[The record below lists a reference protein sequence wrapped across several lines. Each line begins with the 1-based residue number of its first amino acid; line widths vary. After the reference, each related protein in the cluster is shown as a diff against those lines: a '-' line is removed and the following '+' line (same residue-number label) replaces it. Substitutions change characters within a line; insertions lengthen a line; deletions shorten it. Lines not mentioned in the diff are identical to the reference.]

1 MPFQI
6 SPGVSVTETDL
17 TLIVPT
23 VATTPAAYCGA
34 FKWGPSNE
42 PVLVTSEKD
51 LIDVFGTPDRD
62 PAYARYWFVA
72 QNFLQYG
79 NNLRIVR
86 VLQEEDDTASSGG
99 AIDNTEIG
107 AGIYNDA
114 SYLTNYTNFS
124 SVNGPWCARYPG
136 VKGNSLKVVVLDH
149 NPFTT
154 PTDTT
159 ATNEYAD
166 FIDNFDDI
174 PGTSV
179 WAQSITNSTTIN
191 DELHI
196 VVIDAGGA
204 FTGVAGTILERFAF
218 LSKAK
223 NAKNAD
229 GRSNYYADVINTTSK
244 YVRWLAAPSMT
255 NFESGSKEWGTDL
268 VFGDS
273 AFKVINDYIAGQN
286 TQFTGG
292 ANKTLTD
299 NTLGALELDCA
310 QAFEDYFL
318 DGEEIDVSL
327 FIAGPMRAS
336 AARKVIEIAEER
348 KDCVAFVS
356 PTNSETNKE
365 HDMSAFVL
373 ADALAYRT
381 ALALSSSYGVMD
393 SGYKLQYD
401 TYNDRYL
408 YVPLNGDV
416 AGCCVRTDTNK
427 DPWYSPAGFDRG
439 RIKNVVRLAY
449 NPGKADRDELY
460 KKGIN
465 PVVSFPGEGVVLF
478 GDKTLLSRP
487 SAFDRI
493 NVRRLFIVLEKAIST
508 ASKFLLFEFNDA
520 FTRAQFV
527 QLVTP
532 YLRDVAGRRGIQ
544 DFRVVCDETNNTP
557 QVIDSNGFVGDIFIQ
572 PNRSINFI
580 QLNFVAT
587 PTGVSFVEAGA

>member
-23 VATTPAAYCGA
+23 IATTPAAYCGA
-34 FKWGPSNE
+34 FKWGPANE
-42 PVLVTSEKD
+42 PVLVNSEKK
-51 LIDVFGTPDRD
+51 LIEVFGTPDRD

-79 NNLRIVR
+79 NNLRVVR
-86 VLQEEDDTASSGG
+86 VLQAEDDTASSGG
-99 AIDNTEIG
+99 AIHN
-107 AGIYNDA
+107 IYNDA
-114 SYLTNYTNFS
+114 SYLTNYTTNS
-124 SVNGPWCARYPG
+124 AQGPWCARYPG

-149 NPFTT
+149 NPFTS

-159 ATNEYAD
+159 AENEYAD

-191 DELHI
+191 DELH
-196 VVIDAGGA
+196 VLVIDAGGA
-204 FTGVAGTILERFAF
+204 FTGVAGTVLERFGF

-229 GRSNYYADVINTTSK
+229 GRSNYYADVINSTSQ
-244 YVRWLAAPSMT
+244 YIRWLTEPSMT
-255 NFESGSKEWGTDL
+255 NATGTKVWGTDL
-268 VFGDS
+268 VYGDS
-273 AFKVINDYIAGQN
+273 AFKVIDDYIAGQN

-292 ANKTLTD
+292 ANKTLSD
-299 NTLGALELDCA
+299 SILGDLEQDCA
-310 QAFEDYFL
+310 QAFETYFL
-318 DGEEIDVSL
+318 EGEEIDVSL
-327 FIAGPMRAS
+327 FIAGPMRAT
-336 AARKVIEIAEER
+336 AARKVIEVAEER

-356 PTNSETNKE
+356 PTNSVTNAE
-365 HDMSAFVL
+365 HDMSAFTL
-373 ADALAYRT
+373 SDALTYRT
-381 ALALSSSYGVMD
+381 NLGLSSSYGVMD

-427 DPWYSPAGFDRG
+427 DPWFSPAGFDRG

-449 NPGKADRDELY
+449 NPGKTDRDELY
-460 KKGIN
+460 KKSIN

-527 QLVTP
+527 QLVSP
-532 YLRDVAGRRGIQ
+532 YLRDVVGRRGIQ
-544 DFRVVCDETNNTP
+544 DFRVVCDDSNNTP
-557 QVIDSNGFVGDIFIQ
+557 QVIDSNGFVGDIYIK

-587 PTGVSFVEAGA
+587 PTGVSFSEVGA